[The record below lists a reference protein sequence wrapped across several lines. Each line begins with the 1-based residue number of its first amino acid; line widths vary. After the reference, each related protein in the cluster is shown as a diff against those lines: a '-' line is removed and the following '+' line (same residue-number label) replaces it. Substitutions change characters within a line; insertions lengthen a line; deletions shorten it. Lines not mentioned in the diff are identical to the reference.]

1 MRYQPDALMLF
12 AAGYGKRMG
21 ALTADCPKPLI
32 RVGGKTLLDHAL
44 ALADAVGVKRKVVNL
59 HYLSDQIAAHL
70 AARSDIDLSVE
81 LPDILETGGGL
92 RQALPLLGPGPVF
105 TLNTDAVW
113 TGHNPLETLH
123 AAWQPDQMDALLVL
137 VRTHAAPGYHGTGDF
152 DLSPDGRI
160 IRGRN
165 LVYVGAQILRTQG
178 LYQIPE
184 RIFSLNLFW
193 DRIIA
198 DGRAFGVLHA
208 GGWCDVGT
216 PAGIAAAEAMLRDAD
231 V

>member
-160 IRGRN
+160 IRGRD

-178 LYQIPE
+178 LYQISE

>member
-1 MRYQPDALMLF
+1 MLF